1 MFTEPNTNKQNEPP
15 NEKEKN
21 NMKTVQ
27 EITDNFIKDGW
38 SKHTVLSELTVEEI
52 KAKNLN
58 IKKRYF
64 KMEASGNIFEENMK
78 IALYNL

>member
-1 MFTEPNTNKQNEPP
+1 MFTEPNTNKRTAKRKGE
-15 NEKEKN
+15 N

-27 EITDNFIKDGW
+27 EITENFIKDGW
-38 SKHTVLSELTVEEI
+38 NKSIQLTELTTEEI
-52 KAKNLN
+52 KVKNLN
-58 IKKRYF
+58 IEKRYF

>member
-1 MFTEPNTNKQNEPP
+1 
-15 NEKEKN
+15 
-21 NMKTVQ
+21 MKTIQ
-27 EITDNFIKDGW
+27 EITNNFIKDGW
-38 SKHTVLSELTVEEI
+38 SKHIVLSELTTEEI

-64 KMEASGNIFEENMK
+64 KMEVSGNIFEENMK